1 MKLRKRPARRT
12 TRAWNCAPTPVI
24 TSCHPSKCIST
35 CVTHFLSLS
44 LSEYVLCFEDVTYVQ
59 PFYTCPQH
67 TTPNVVVTCYVATSL
82 HAIHQLK
89 PRITCNGWINS
100 CPPLNVVEHV
110 VFVIF
115 SILNLVWFTR
125 ALYMCEIFFLLY
137 PHAISSTFYVWWYFW
152 NHWFQIISINLKVIL
167 FSSYLSILKPSNLHV
182 WIHTI

>member
-1 MKLRKRPARRT
+1 MRNLNHICTHFQLLQFWNMNMDCIHSALHTCMSRDHPLPLQSQHSCTCIITHKYLSRRHCLISEKLCIYQILELKRFGQQKSIENSSSFIMKLRKRPARRT

-89 PRITCNGWINS
+89 PRITCNG
-100 CPPLNVVEHV
+100 
-110 VFVIF
+110 
-115 SILNLVWFTR
+115 
-125 ALYMCEIFFLLY
+125 
-137 PHAISSTFYVWWYFW
+137 
-152 NHWFQIISINLKVIL
+152 
-167 FSSYLSILKPSNLHV
+167 
-182 WIHTI
+182 